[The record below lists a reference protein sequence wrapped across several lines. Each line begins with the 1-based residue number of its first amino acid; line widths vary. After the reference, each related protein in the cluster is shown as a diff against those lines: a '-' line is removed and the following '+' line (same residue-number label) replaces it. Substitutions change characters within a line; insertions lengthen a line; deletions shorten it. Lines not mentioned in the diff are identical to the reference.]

1 VKDDLDSR
9 HCTATYLHFAEIAA
23 QKLDVVFD
31 AREIGL
37 VAGAEIV
44 YHPDCVSES
53 NESFDEMRTDE
64 ARPSGH

>member
-9 HCTATYLHFAEIAA
+9 HCTTTDLHFAEIAA

-31 AREIGL
+31 AREICL

-44 YHPDCVSES
+44 YHPD
-53 NESFDEMRTDE
+53 
-64 ARPSGH
+64 